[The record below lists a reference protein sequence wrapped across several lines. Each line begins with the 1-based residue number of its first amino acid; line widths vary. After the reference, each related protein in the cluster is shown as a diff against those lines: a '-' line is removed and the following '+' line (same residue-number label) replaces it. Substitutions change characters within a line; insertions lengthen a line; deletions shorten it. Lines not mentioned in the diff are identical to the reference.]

1 MNNNKWQECQALT
14 RLLKQTDNELAQV
27 REKQEA
33 LSSRRILIKE
43 NLSKQ
48 LSKAV

>member
-1 MNNNKWQECQALT
+1 MKSNKWQECQTLS

-27 REKQEA
+27 KEKQEA
-33 LSSRRILIKE
+33 LASRRLLLKKTL
-43 NLSKQ
+43 NKQ